1 MRIESPNVVAW
12 VPVKLTS
19 PAPWPRTT
27 RLMRITLAIAF
38 GMITASGALAQGTE
52 SAEARVNAQRD
63 ELARIRAERDE
74 LEKKMNGLQNTAH
87 ELRDEVNLLDRQN
100 DATARMVTS
109 LDNQLVAITDEVTTT
124 TTDLQAS
131 EREAIIKRAVLQ
143 RRLIEIYKRG
153 PLYPAEVLFSAQSVG
168 QLVARYKYLHLLALR
183 DKGLVHRLDELHDK
197 IESQH
202 IQLVRL
208 QNSVSENRA
217 TKEQE
222 ASRLAELEQQQA
234 RNLARVQE
242 DAKRAKARLAELEKS
257 EARLN
262 NVIASF
268 EAERR
273 RASGRAGAPAL
284 SPSSIRTTDIG
295 RLDWPVNGA
304 FLYRFGRFVN
314 PNNTTTRWNGIGI
327 TAPVGTIVKSVSGGT
342 VAYAGPMGTY
352 GNTVILEHGG
362 GDYSVYG
369 SLDRIDVRK
378 GSRVIKG
385 QAIGTVGVSDPALG
399 PHLHFEIR
407 RGGPAVDPAEWLR
420 AVR

>member
-1 MRIESPNVVAW
+1 MSREWCFGFCCALLFASP
-12 VPVKLTS
+12 L
-19 PAPWPRTT
+19 
-27 RLMRITLAIAF
+27 
-38 GMITASGALAQGTE
+38 LAQQAE

-74 LEKKMNGLQNTAH
+74 LEKKMSGLQNTAH
-87 ELRDEVNLLDRQN
+87 ELRDEVNLLDKQH

-109 LDNQLVAITDEVTTT
+109 LDRQLEAITDEVKTTT
-124 TTDLQAS
+124 SDLEKSQ
-131 EREAIIKRAVLQ
+131 REASMKRTVLQ

-153 PLYPAEVLFSAQSVG
+153 PLYSAEVLFSAQSVG

-183 DKGLVHRLDELHDK
+183 DKGLVHRLDELHEK
-197 IESQH
+197 MESQRV
-202 IQLVRL
+202 QLVRL
-208 QNSVSENRA
+208 QNSVIENRSS
-217 TKEQE
+217 KEQE
-222 ASRLAELEQQQA
+222 AARLAELEALQA
-234 RNLARVQE
+234 RNLSRVQQ
-242 DAKRAKARLAELEKS
+242 DAKRTKARLAELEKS

-262 NVIASF
+262 NFIASF

-273 RASGRAGAPAL
+273 KASGRGAVSL

-295 RLDWPVNGA
+295 RLDWPVNGV

-327 TAPVGTIVKSVSGGT
+327 SAAVGTAVKSVSAGT

-369 SLDRIDVRK
+369 SLERIDVKK
-378 GSRVIKG
+378 GTRVIKG
-385 QAIGTVGVSDPALG
+385 QALGTVGISDPALG
-399 PHLHFEIR
+399 SHLHFEIR

-420 AVR
+420 AAR

>member
-1 MRIESPNVVAW
+1 VRYGLSLAIYSLLSSSVLVSQQTESP
-12 VPVKLTS
+12 
-19 PAPWPRTT
+19 
-27 RLMRITLAIAF
+27 
-38 GMITASGALAQGTE
+38 
-52 SAEARVNAQRD
+52 EARVNAQRD

-74 LEKKMNGLQNTAH
+74 LERKMSGLQSTAH
-87 ELRDEVNLLDRQN
+87 ELRDEVSLLDKQH
-100 DATARMVTS
+100 DATARMVKS

-124 TTDLQAS
+124 TNDLQNS
-131 EREAIIKRAVLQ
+131 EREATMKRAVLQ
-143 RRLIEIYKRG
+143 RRLVEIYKRG
-153 PLYPAEVLFSAQSVG
+153 PLYNAEVLFSAQSVG

-183 DKGLVHRLDELHDK
+183 DKGLVNRLDELHNK
-197 IESQH
+197 IEAQH
-202 IQLVRL
+202 GQLVRL
-208 QNSVSENRA
+208 QSSVIENRSQ
-217 TKEQE
+217 KEQE
-222 ASRLAELEQQQA
+222 AARLADLEREQA
-234 RNLARVQE
+234 RNLVRVQE
-242 DAKRAKARLAELEKS
+242 DTKRTKARLAELEKS

-262 NVIASF
+262 NIIASF

-284 SPSSIRTTDIG
+284 TPSSIRTTDIG

-327 TAPVGTIVKSVSGGT
+327 TAPAGTAVKSVSGGT

-378 GSRVIKG
+378 GSRVVKG

>member
-1 MRIESPNVVAW
+1 VAFCCS
-12 VPVKLTS
+12 LLFAS
-19 PAPWPRTT
+19 HLPAQQTDN
-27 RLMRITLAIAF
+27 
-38 GMITASGALAQGTE
+38 
-52 SAEARVNAQRD
+52 AEARVNAQRD

-74 LEKKMNGLQNTAH
+74 LEKKMSGLQNTAH
-87 ELRDEVNLLDRQN
+87 ELRDEVNLLDKQH
-100 DATARMVTS
+100 DATARMVSS
-109 LDNQLVAITDEVTTT
+109 LDQQLIAITDEVKTTT
-124 TTDLQAS
+124 SDLEKSQ
-131 EREAIIKRAVLQ
+131 REASMKRTILQ

-153 PLYPAEVLFSAQSVG
+153 PLYSAEVLFSAQSVA

-197 IESQH
+197 MESQRV
-202 IQLVRL
+202 QLVRL
-208 QNSVSENRA
+208 QNSVIENRSL
-217 TKEQE
+217 KEQE
-222 ASRLAELEQQQA
+222 AARLAELESLQA
-234 RNLARVQE
+234 KNLSRVQQ
-242 DAKRAKARLAELEKS
+242 DAKRTKARLAELEKS

-262 NVIASF
+262 NFIASF

-273 RASGRAGAPAL
+273 RASGRGGAAPM

-295 RLDWPVNGA
+295 RLDWPVNGT

-327 TAPVGTIVKSVSGGT
+327 GAPVGTAVKSVSAGT

-369 SLDRIDVRK
+369 SLDRIDVKK
-378 GSRVIKG
+378 GTRVIKG
-385 QAIGTVGVSDPALG
+385 QAIGTVGISDPALG
-399 PHLHFEIR
+399 SHLHFEIR

-420 AVR
+420 AAK

>member
-1 MRIESPNVVAW
+1 MAILCALLFSSV
-12 VPVKLTS
+12 L
-19 PAPWPRTT
+19 PA
-27 RLMRITLAIAF
+27 
-38 GMITASGALAQGTE
+38 QQTE

-74 LEKKMNGLQNTAH
+74 LEKKMSGLQNTAH
-87 ELRDEVNLLDRQN
+87 ELRDEVNLLDKQH
-100 DATARMVTS
+100 DATARMVKS
-109 LDNQLVAITDEVTTT
+109 LDQQLVAITDEVKSTSS
-124 TTDLQAS
+124 DLQKS
-131 EREAIIKRAVLQ
+131 EREATMKRTVLQ

-153 PLYPAEVLFSAQSVG
+153 PLYSAEVLFSAQSVA

-183 DKGLVHRLDELHDK
+183 DKGLVHRLDELHEK
-197 IESQH
+197 IESQQV
-202 IQLVRL
+202 QLVRL
-208 QNSVSENRA
+208 QNSVIDNRA
-217 TKEQE
+217 EKEQE
-222 ASRLAELEQQQA
+222 AARLAELERQQGQS
-234 RNLARVQE
+234 LARVQQ
-242 DAKRAKARLAELEKS
+242 DTKRTKARLAELEKS

-262 NVIASF
+262 NFIAQF

-273 RASGRAGAPAL
+273 RASGRGGTVTL

-327 TAPVGTIVKSVSGGT
+327 SAPVGTVVKSVSAGT
-342 VAYAGPMGTY
+342 VAYAGAMGTY

-369 SLDRIDVRK
+369 SLARIDVRK
-378 GSRVIKG
+378 GARVIKG
-385 QAIGTVGVSDPALG
+385 QALGTVGISDPALG
-399 PHLHFEIR
+399 SHLHFEIR

-420 AVR
+420 AARE

>member
-1 MRIESPNVVAW
+1 LLFASY
-12 VPVKLTS
+12 L
-19 PAPWPRTT
+19 PA
-27 RLMRITLAIAF
+27 
-38 GMITASGALAQGTE
+38 QQTE

-74 LEKKMNGLQNTAH
+74 LERKMSGLQNTAH
-87 ELRDEVNLLDRQN
+87 ELRDEVNLLDKQH
-100 DATARMVTS
+100 DATARMVSS
-109 LDNQLVAITDEVTTT
+109 LDQQLIAITDEVKTTT
-124 TTDLQAS
+124 SDLAKSQ
-131 EREAIIKRAVLQ
+131 REASTKRTVLQ

-153 PLYPAEVLFSAQSVG
+153 PLYSAEVLFSAQSVG

-183 DKGLVHRLDELHDK
+183 DKGLVHRLDELHERM
-197 IESQH
+197 ESQRV
-202 IQLVRL
+202 QLVRL
-208 QNSVSENRA
+208 QNSVIENRA
-217 TKEQE
+217 AKEQE
-222 ASRLAELEQQQA
+222 AARLAELETLQA
-234 RNLARVQE
+234 RNLSRVQQ
-242 DAKRAKARLAELEKS
+242 DAKRTKARLAELEKS

-262 NVIASF
+262 NFIASF

-273 RASGRAGAPAL
+273 KASGRGGTVTL

-304 FLYRFGRFVN
+304 FLYRFGRYVN

-327 TAPVGTIVKSVSGGT
+327 SAAVGTSVKSVSAGT

-378 GSRVIKG
+378 GTRVIKG
-385 QAIGTVGVSDPALG
+385 QAVGTVGISDPALG
-399 PHLHFEIR
+399 SHLHFEIR

-420 AVR
+420 AAR

>member
-1 MRIESPNVVAW
+1 MS
-12 VPVKLTS
+12 
-19 PAPWPRTT
+19 
-27 RLMRITLAIAF
+27 
-38 GMITASGALAQGTE
+38 AQQTE

-74 LEKKMNGLQNTAH
+74 LEKKMSGLQNTAH
-87 ELRDEVNLLDRQN
+87 EIRDEVNLLDKQH
-100 DATARMVTS
+100 DATARMVKS
-109 LDNQLVAITDEVTTT
+109 LDQQMIAITDEVQTTT
-124 TTDLQAS
+124 NDLQKS
-131 EREAIIKRAVLQ
+131 EREASMKRTVLQ

-153 PLYPAEVLFSAQSVG
+153 PLYSAEVLFSAQSVG

-183 DKGLVHRLDELHDK
+183 DKGLVHRLDELHSK
-197 IESQH
+197 IESQQ

-208 QNSVSENRA
+208 QNSVAENRSQKEREA
-217 TKEQE
+217 ARLADLEKEQ
-222 ASRLAELEQQQA
+222 AK
-234 RNLARVQE
+234 NLVRVQE
-242 DAKRAKARLAELEKS
+242 DTKRTKARLAELEKS

-262 NVIASF
+262 NLIASF

-273 RASGRAGAPAL
+273 RASGRGAVAL
-284 SPSSIRTTDIG
+284 APSSIRTTDIG
-295 RLDWPVNGA
+295 RLDWPVNGT

-327 TAPVGTIVKSVSGGT
+327 SAPVGTMVKSVSAGM

-369 SLDRIDVRK
+369 SLDKIAVRK
-378 GSRVIKG
+378 GTRVIKG
-385 QAIGTVGVSDPALG
+385 QPLGTVGVSDPALG
-399 PHLHFEIR
+399 SHLHFEIR

-420 AVR
+420 AAAR

>member
-1 MRIESPNVVAW
+1 MRALLAVVLC
-12 VPVKLTS
+12 VVS
-19 PAPWPRTT
+19 SSV
-27 RLMRITLAIAF
+27 LA
-38 GMITASGALAQGTE
+38 AQQNETP
-52 SAEARVNAQRD
+52 EARVNAQRD

-74 LEKKMNGLQNTAH
+74 LEKKMSGLQNTAH
-87 ELRDEVNLLDRQN
+87 ELRDEVNLLDKQH
-100 DATARMVTS
+100 DATARMVKS
-109 LDNQLVAITDEVTTT
+109 LDNQLDAITDEVKTTT
-124 TTDLQAS
+124 SDLESS
-131 EREAIIKRAVLQ
+131 EREATMKRAVLQ

-153 PLYPAEVLFSAQSVG
+153 PLYSAEVLFSAQSVG

-183 DKGLVHRLDELHDK
+183 DKGLVRRLEELHDK
-197 IESQH
+197 IETQQG
-202 IQLVRL
+202 QLVRL
-208 QNSVSENRA
+208 QSSVAENR
-217 TKEQE
+217 TQKEQE
-222 ASRLAELEQQQA
+222 AARLAALEELQS
-234 RNLARVQE
+234 RNLVRVQQ
-242 DAKRAKARLAELEKS
+242 DARRTKARLAELEKS

-262 NVIASF
+262 NFIAAF

-273 RASGRAGAPAL
+273 RASGRAGSPAL
-284 SPSSIRTTDIG
+284 SPSSIRTADIG
-295 RLDWPVNGA
+295 RLDWPVDGS

-327 TAPVGTIVKSVSGGT
+327 SAAAGTPVKSVSAGT
-342 VAYAGPMGTY
+342 VAYAGQMGTY

-399 PHLHFEIR
+399 SHLHFEIR

>member
-1 MRIESPNVVAW
+1 MSRTSYAVAFC
-12 VPVKLTS
+12 VLFFCALL
-19 PAPWPRTT
+19 PA
-27 RLMRITLAIAF
+27 
-38 GMITASGALAQGTE
+38 QQTE
-52 SAEARVNAQRD
+52 SAEARINAQRD

-74 LEKKMNGLQNTAH
+74 LEKKMSGLQNTAH
-87 ELRDEVNLLDRQN
+87 EIRDEVNLLDKQH
-100 DATARMVTS
+100 DATARMVKS
-109 LDNQLVAITDEVTTT
+109 LDQQLIAITDEVQTTT
-124 TTDLQAS
+124 ADLQKS
-131 EREAIIKRAVLQ
+131 EREAGMKRTVLQ

-153 PLYPAEVLFSAQSVG
+153 PLYSAEVLFSAQSVG

-197 IESQH
+197 IESQQ

-208 QNSVSENRA
+208 QSSVAENRSL
-217 TKEQE
+217 KERE
-222 ASRLAELEQQQA
+222 AARLAELEKEQA
-234 RNLARVQE
+234 KNLLRVQE
-242 DAKRAKARLAELEKS
+242 DTKRAKARIAELEKS

-262 NVIASF
+262 NFIASF

-273 RASGRAGAPAL
+273 RASGRGAATL
-284 SPSSIRTTDIG
+284 TPSSLRTTDIG

-327 TAPVGTIVKSVSGGT
+327 SAPVGTMVKSVSAGM
-342 VAYAGPMGTY
+342 VAYAGQMGTY

-369 SLDRIDVRK
+369 SLDKIEVRK
-378 GSRVIKG
+378 GARVIKG
-385 QAIGTVGVSDPALG
+385 QALGTVGVSDPALG
-399 PHLHFEIR
+399 SHLHFEIR

-420 AVR
+420 AAR

>member
-1 MRIESPNVVAW
+1 MAILCALLFSSV
-12 VPVKLTS
+12 L
-19 PAPWPRTT
+19 PA
-27 RLMRITLAIAF
+27 
-38 GMITASGALAQGTE
+38 QQTE

-74 LEKKMNGLQNTAH
+74 LEKKMSGLQNTAH
-87 ELRDEVNLLDRQN
+87 ELRDEVNLLDKQH
-100 DATARMVTS
+100 DATARMVKS
-109 LDNQLVAITDEVTTT
+109 LDQQLVAITDEVKSTSS
-124 TTDLQAS
+124 DLQKS
-131 EREAIIKRAVLQ
+131 EREATMKRTVLQ

-153 PLYPAEVLFSAQSVG
+153 PLYSAEVLFSAQSVA

-183 DKGLVHRLDELHDK
+183 DKGLVHRLDELHEK
-197 IESQH
+197 IETQQV
-202 IQLVRL
+202 QLVRL
-208 QNSVSENRA
+208 QNSVIENRA
-217 TKEQE
+217 EKEQE
-222 ASRLAELEQQQA
+222 AARLAELETQQGQS
-234 RNLARVQE
+234 LARVQQ
-242 DAKRAKARLAELEKS
+242 DAKRTKARLAELEKS

-262 NVIASF
+262 NFIAQF

-273 RASGRAGAPAL
+273 RASGRGGTVTL

-327 TAPVGTIVKSVSGGT
+327 SAPVGTVVKSVSAGT
-342 VAYAGPMGTY
+342 VAYAGAMGTY

-369 SLDRIDVRK
+369 SLERIDVRK
-378 GSRVIKG
+378 GARVIKG
-385 QAIGTVGVSDPALG
+385 QALGTVGISDPALG
-399 PHLHFEIR
+399 SHLHFEIR

-420 AVR
+420 AAR

>member
-1 MRIESPNVVAW
+1 LSRTSYAVAFCALCFSS
-12 VPVKLTS
+12 VL
-19 PAPWPRTT
+19 PA
-27 RLMRITLAIAF
+27 
-38 GMITASGALAQGTE
+38 QQTE
-52 SAEARVNAQRD
+52 SAEARINAQRD

-74 LEKKMNGLQNTAH
+74 LEKKMSGLQNTAH
-87 ELRDEVNLLDRQN
+87 EIRDEVNLLDKQH
-100 DATARMVTS
+100 DATARMVKS
-109 LDNQLVAITDEVTTT
+109 LDQQLVAITDEVQTTT
-124 TTDLQAS
+124 ADLQKS
-131 EREAIIKRAVLQ
+131 EREAGMKRTVLQ

-153 PLYPAEVLFSAQSVG
+153 PLYSAEVLFSAQSVG

-197 IESQH
+197 IESQQ

-208 QNSVSENRA
+208 QSSVAENRSL
-217 TKEQE
+217 KSQE
-222 ASRLAELEQQQA
+222 ASRLADLEREQA
-234 RNLARVQE
+234 KNLLRVQE
-242 DAKRAKARLAELEKS
+242 DTKRTKARLAELEKS

-262 NVIASF
+262 NLIASF

-273 RASGRAGAPAL
+273 RASGRAGTAAL
-284 SPSSIRTTDIG
+284 TPSSIRTTDIG

-327 TAPVGTIVKSVSGGT
+327 SAPVGTMVKSVSAGM
-342 VAYAGPMGTY
+342 VAYAGQMGTY

-369 SLDRIDVRK
+369 SLDKIEVRK
-378 GSRVIKG
+378 GARVIKG
-385 QAIGTVGVSDPALG
+385 QALGTVGVSDPALG
-399 PHLHFEIR
+399 SHLHFEIR

-420 AVR
+420 AAR

>member
-1 MRIESPNVVAW
+1 
-12 VPVKLTS
+12 
-19 PAPWPRTT
+19 
-27 RLMRITLAIAF
+27 MRITLAIAF

-87 ELRDEVNLLDRQN
+87 ELRDEVNLLDRQH

>member
-1 MRIESPNVVAW
+1 MSR
-12 VPVKLTS
+12 
-19 PAPWPRTT
+19 
-27 RLMRITLAIAF
+27 
-38 GMITASGALAQGTE
+38 ASYLIGIALALCAGTVSAQQTE
-52 SAEARVNAQRD
+52 SAEARINAQRD

-74 LEKKMNGLQNTAH
+74 LEAKMSGLQNTAH
-87 ELRDEVNLLDRQN
+87 ELRDEVNLLDKQH
-100 DATARMVTS
+100 DATARMVKS
-109 LDNQLVAITDEVTTT
+109 LDNQLVAITDEVQTT
-124 TTDLQAS
+124 TTDLENS
-131 EREAIIKRAVLQ
+131 EREAAIKRAVLQ
-143 RRLIEIYKRG
+143 RRLSEIYKRG
-153 PLYPAEVLFSAQSVG
+153 PLYSAEVLFSAQSVG

-183 DKGLVHRLDELHDK
+183 DKGLVRRLEELHDK
-197 IESQH
+197 IETQH

-208 QNSVSENRA
+208 QNSVAENR
-217 TKEQE
+217 TQKEQE
-222 ASRLAELEQQQA
+222 AARLADLERQQA

-242 DAKRAKARLAELEKS
+242 DAKRTKARLAELEKS
-257 EARLN
+257 EARMN
-262 NVIASF
+262 NMIAAF

-273 RASGRAGAPAL
+273 RATSRAGAATL
-284 SPSSIRTTDIG
+284 APSSIRTTDIG

-327 TAPVGTIVKSVSGGT
+327 SAAVGTTVKSVSSGT

-369 SLDRIDVRK
+369 SLDRIAVRK
-378 GSRVIKG
+378 GVKVIKG
-385 QAIGTVGVSDPALG
+385 QTLGTVGVSDPALG

-420 AVR
+420 AAR